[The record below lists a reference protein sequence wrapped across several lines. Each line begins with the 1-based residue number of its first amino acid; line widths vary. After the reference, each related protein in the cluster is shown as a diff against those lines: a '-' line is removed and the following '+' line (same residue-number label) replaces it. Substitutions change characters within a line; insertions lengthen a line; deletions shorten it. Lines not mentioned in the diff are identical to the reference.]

1 MEMAVIII
9 KSHHLLSPL
18 SNPTL
23 AQFKSVVTNIIS
35 IMIGHY
41 AVYIEIKKKHR
52 QIL

>member
-18 SNPTL
+18 SKPIL
-23 AQFKSVVTNIIS
+23 AQFKKSFGTNIIA

-41 AVYIEIKKKHR
+41 AV
-52 QIL
+52 